1 MKITLIRHGLTT
13 WNSQNRL
20 LGFTSKK
27 LSKIGVMKAN
37 ELKEELKD
45 KEYDICYMSPMIRCV
60 ETAIILIGDR
70 VLTKP
75 DKRLMERNMGDLEG
89 KDYSL
94 YDRHKF
100 WDYDLDSDD
109 LGVEKLSDLFAR
121 CREFLDDIGDYENVL
136 IVSHSA
142 VIRCL
147 YHLIVGTELKG
158 YLGDK
163 KIPNLCVIELE
174 YEKKH

>member
-20 LGFTSKK
+20 LGFTNKK

-75 DKRLMERNMGDLEG
+75 DKRLIERNMGDLEG

-94 YDRHKF
+94 YDRHN
-100 WDYDLDSDD
+100 
-109 LGVEKLSDLFAR
+109 R
-121 CREFLDDIGDYENVL
+121 
-136 IVSHSA
+136 
-142 VIRCL
+142 
-147 YHLIVGTELKG
+147 
-158 YLGDK
+158 
-163 KIPNLCVIELE
+163 
-174 YEKKH
+174 